1 MNNKIEIHVLT
12 LFPEIFPGPLGVSVT
27 GKALKNGIWG
37 LKTINIRD
45 FANDQRGS
53 VDDSPFGGGPGMVI
67 RPDILDKAIEFSNS
81 KFNNKLNPKTV
92 YLSPR
97 GKKFDQEYAKKLL
110 SHESLTI
117 ICGRYEGID
126 ERIINSRNIEEISL
140 GDFITTG
147 GENTAFVFIDVIV
160 RLLPGVL
167 GSSESLIEESF
178 TNNLLEYPQYTRPK
192 LWNKEEVPGV
202 LLSGNHAKIKSWRKE
217 RSEFDTRNRRPDL
230 WQRYLIDNK

>member
-1 MNNKIEIHVLT
+1 MNNKMEIQVLT
-12 LFPEIFPGPLGVSVT
+12 LFPGAFPGPLGISVT
-27 GKALKNGIWG
+27 GKALEKGIWS
-37 LKTINIRD
+37 LKTINIRN

-67 RPDILDKAIEFSNS
+67 RPDILDKAIQFSNS
-81 KFNNKLNPKTV
+81 KIENINDSKTI

-97 GKKFDQEYAKKLL
+97 GRKFNQDYAKKL
-110 SHESLTI
+110 SNHDSITI

-126 ERIINSRNIEEISL
+126 ERIIKSRNIEEVSL
-140 GDFITTG
+140 GDFILSG
-147 GENTAFVFIDVIV
+147 GENAAFVFIDAIV

-167 GSSESLIEESF
+167 GSSESLQEESF

-192 LWNKEEVPGV
+192 SWNNEEVPGV
-202 LLSGNHAKIKSWRKE
+202 LLSGNHEKIKLWRKE

-230 WQRYLIDNK
+230 WQRYLTENK